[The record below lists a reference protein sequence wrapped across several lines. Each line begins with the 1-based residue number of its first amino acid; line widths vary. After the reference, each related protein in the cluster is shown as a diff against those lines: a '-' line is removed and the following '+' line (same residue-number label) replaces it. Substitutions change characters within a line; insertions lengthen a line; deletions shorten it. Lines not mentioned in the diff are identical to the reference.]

1 MTQFQKV
8 KDFNVAFGV
17 TMFDNF
23 STNLITEN
31 RDLAKLRFHLIEEEV
46 CELDEAIKNNDFIET
61 IDALADIL
69 YVVWGAGVSFGIDMD
84 EEYKN
89 FLNSMNHTFDFKN
102 LSFFQNTKLIN
113 DTCTRETDNTNMI
126 AIFKY
131 NFCIQRGFNLPDNIT
146 NNKKDM
152 DNLANNLCWLIYRVY
167 KFAELKNID
176 IDKAFN
182 IVHDSNMSKLCSTEQ
197 LAIETVQW
205 YKDNNTTYD
214 TPSYRKSDLGDY
226 YVVYN
231 KSTGKILKS
240 IKYTPA
246 KFDVLLEK

>member
-102 LSFFQNTKLIN
+102 LSFFQNT
-113 DTCTRETDNTNMI
+113 
-126 AIFKY
+126 
-131 NFCIQRGFNLPDNIT
+131 
-146 NNKKDM
+146 
-152 DNLANNLCWLIYRVY
+152 
-167 KFAELKNID
+167 
-176 IDKAFN
+176 
-182 IVHDSNMSKLCSTEQ
+182 
-197 LAIETVQW
+197 
-205 YKDNNTTYD
+205 
-214 TPSYRKSDLGDY
+214 
-226 YVVYN
+226 
-231 KSTGKILKS
+231 
-240 IKYTPA
+240 
-246 KFDVLLEK
+246 